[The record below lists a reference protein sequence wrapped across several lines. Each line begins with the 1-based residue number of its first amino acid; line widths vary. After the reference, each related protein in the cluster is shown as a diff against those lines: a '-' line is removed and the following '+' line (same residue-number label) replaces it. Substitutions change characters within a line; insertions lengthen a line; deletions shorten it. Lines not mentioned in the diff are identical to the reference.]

1 MLFLLNG
8 KDKFSA
14 YNMTKLIDYSKFSK
28 ESLEVYSRI
37 LKDDIKR
44 LNITEIKSSGYIV
57 DTLEASMWVL
67 LNAKD
72 YREAI
77 IGAINLGQDTDT
89 IGAIA
94 GSMAGIVYG
103 YDSIPDKWLEKL
115 VKREYLEELCDKF
128 EEVLRGETN
137 E

>member
-1 MLFLLNG
+1 
-8 KDKFSA
+8 
-14 YNMTKLIDYSKFSK
+14 MTKLIDYSRFSK

-44 LNITEIKSSGYIV
+44 FNITKIKSSGYIV

-89 IGAIA
+89 IGAIT

-103 YDSIPDKWLEKL
+103 YDTIPEKWLSKL
-115 VKREYLEELCDKF
+115 VKREYLEELCNNF
-128 EEVLRGETN
+128 EEVFVEINN
-137 E
+137 EESNKNN